1 MVAEQEKSTV
11 DSGPFVAWAKGE
23 AIPLSIP
30 RTDENYDDL
39 GFLGEVIGDA
49 RIVAMGEN
57 AHYLHEWNRVRA
69 RLFKYLVETHGFNTF
84 VLESGIVESRKIHQY
99 VAGADVDWETVVK
112 SVTNAWGVWTELQE
126 LIQWMRDYNAN
137 PNRDRELRFYGMD
150 GTGNWFHIQH
160 PFNELMEFG
169 RKVDADLAN
178 DVKRS
183 FEGPVRDINLDR
195 RGEVDKATWRNL
207 IAESTLV
214 INRIE
219 QHRLAYI
226 QASSQDDY
234 DWALKSAEILR
245 DMLLMMAQTGDID
258 SSEGF
263 LSFWNV
269 RDVSMA
275 YSLEWILKREGPDA
289 RIVVGAHNAHLQ
301 QYPVW
306 IPKGTSMG
314 SYIANLIGREN
325 LLIIGAAS
333 TYSTRGEEP
342 LPDTNAAAY
351 EQVGPECYFLDL
363 RKAPAS
369 GPVANWLN
377 TERMTRQLLSYA
389 PEAPGPAYDCL
400 VFHRTVSMAE
410 VALVPSMVR
419 ELGTPDASRFDD
431 HVGRYVLTGFLSQR
445 MTLDI
450 SRQGDKLYASGEQD
464 ISGELFPPYR
474 TEIRET
480 KDGGFVWS
488 KDWPAVL
495 EFHRSQGLTERVT
508 ITMPGIGVYQGDR
521 VEVSD

>member
-1 MVAEQEKSTV
+1 MVAEQENSTV

-57 AHYLHEWNRVRA
+57 AHYLHEWNRFRA
-69 RLFKYLVETHGFNTF
+69 RLFKYLVEAHGFNTF
-84 VLESGIVESRKIHQY
+84 VLETGIVESRNIHQY

-137 PNRDRELRFYGMD
+137 PDRDRELRFYGMD

-160 PFNELMEFG
+160 PFNALMEFG
-169 RKVDADLAN
+169 HKVDADLAN

-183 FEGPVRDINLDR
+183 FEGPARDLNLDR
-195 RGEVDKATWRNL
+195 RGEVDQATWHRL

-234 DWALKSAEILR
+234 DWALRSAEVLR
-245 DMLLMMAQTGDID
+245 DMLLAMAQTGDLD

-289 RIVVGAHNAHLQ
+289 RIVVGAANAHLQ
-301 QYPVW
+301 RYPVRVT
-306 IPKGTSMG
+306 KATSMG
-314 SYIANLIGREN
+314 SYIENRIGREKM
-325 LLIIGAAS
+325 LIIGAAS
-333 TYSTRGEEP
+333 AYSTKGEGP
-342 LPDTNAAAY
+342 PPDTNPAAY
-351 EQVGPECYFLDL
+351 DQVGPECYFLDL
-363 RKAPAS
+363 RKAPTS
-369 GPVANWLN
+369 GPVARWLN
-377 TERMTRQLLSYA
+377 TERMSRYNLRYGPT
-389 PEAPGPAYDCL
+389 APGPAYDCL
-400 VFHRTVSMAE
+400 LFHRTVSLME

-419 ELGTPDASRFDD
+419 ELATPDPSRFDD
-431 HVGRYVLTGFLSQR
+431 HVGRYVLIGFLHQR
-445 MTLDI
+445 PTLDI
-450 SRQGDKLYASGEQD
+450 SRQGDKLYSSGEQD
-464 ISGELFPPYR
+464 QSGELFPPYR

-480 KDGGFVWS
+480 EDGRFVWS
-488 KDWPAVL
+488 VWPAVL
-495 EFHRSQGLTERVT
+495 EFHASEGLTERVT
-508 ITMPGIGVYQGDR
+508 ITMPGIGVYHGER
-521 VEVSD
+521 VEVPD

>member
-1 MVAEQEKSTV
+1 MVAEQEKSKV
-11 DSGPFVAWAKGE
+11 DSGPFVAWAQAE

-57 AHYLHEWNRVRA
+57 AHYLHEWNRFRA
-69 RLFKYLVETHGFNTF
+69 RLFKYLVEAHGFNTF
-84 VLESGIVESRKIHQY
+84 VLETGIVESRNIHKY

-137 PNRDRELRFYGMD
+137 PHRDRELRFYGMD

-160 PFNELMEFG
+160 PFNALMEFG
-169 RKVDADLAN
+169 RKVDANLAN

-183 FEGPVRDINLDR
+183 FEGPASDINLDR
-195 RGEVDKATWRNL
+195 RGEVDEATWHRL

-214 INRIE
+214 VNRIE

-234 DWALKSAEILR
+234 DWALRSAEVLR
-245 DMLLMMAQTGDID
+245 DMLLMMAQTGDLD
-258 SSEGF
+258 SREGF

-275 YSLEWILKREGPDA
+275 SSLEWILKREGPDA

-301 QYPVW
+301 RYPVW
-306 IPKGTSMG
+306 VQKGTSMG
-314 SYIANLIGREN
+314 SYIANRIGREK
-325 LLIIGAAS
+325 LLIIDAAS
-333 TYSTRGEEP
+333 AYSTKGDEP
-342 LPDTNAAAY
+342 PPDTNPAAY
-351 EQVGPECYFLDL
+351 DQVGPECYFLDL
-363 RKAPAS
+363 RKAPTS
-369 GPVANWLN
+369 GPVAKWLN
-377 TERMTRQLLSYA
+377 TERMSRHLLSYG

-400 VFHRTVSMAE
+400 LFHRTVSLAE

-419 ELGTPDASRFDD
+419 ELATPDPSRFDD
-431 HVGRYVLTGFLSQR
+431 HVGRYVVIGFLYQR

-450 SRQGDKLYASGEQD
+450 SIHGDKLYSSGEQD
-464 ISGELFPPYR
+464 QSGELFPPFR
-474 TEIRET
+474 TEIRQTE
-480 KDGGFVWS
+480 DGGFVWS
-488 KDWPAVL
+488 EWPAVL
-495 EFHRSQGLTERVT
+495 EFHDSEGLTQRVT
-508 ITMPGIGVYQGDR
+508 ITMPGIGVYEGER
-521 VEVSD
+521 VKVTD